1 MTDFSTLTH
10 ATVVDIDLIDQVSQ
24 DVSGRLSSK
33 QRCYLL
39 WL

>member
-10 ATVVDIDLIDQVSQ
+10 AVVDIDLIDQVSQ